1 MAEILRWSG
10 DGLSAGNLTTSSAGT
25 GDTAPAA
32 ILGAQAPTIVATG
45 TRSPQIQ
52 FLANPATDQSAARWN
67 FSALTTIGYRFYFTT
82 GSTLPVSGQIPWIF
96 GLYTGTTMHME
107 IDYTSTG
114 RINLR
119 DSVALIGQTAA
130 SSITTSTRYRIEG
143 TVNHTTGAM
152 TLSLF
157 LGENTTAIATISGT
171 GTGLTASSTNVNVGK
186 LNTAT
191 SPAFQ
196 IDDLIVLDVATLP
209 GPWAPIVTSTSAL
222 YRWVGFEYVPVD
234 AYIWNGTA
242 YAPIDLAN
250 P

>member
-1 MAEILRWSG
+1 MAEIFRWSG
-10 DGLSAGNLTTSSAGT
+10 DGLAAGNLTTSSAGT

-52 FLANPATDQSAARWN
+52 FLANPTTDQSGARWN
-67 FSALTTIGYRFYFTT
+67 VPTGSTFGYRFYFTT
-82 GSTLPVSGQIPWIF
+82 GTTLPVSGQIPWIF

-130 SSITTSTRYRIEG
+130 STITTSTRYRIEG
-143 TVNHTTGAM
+143 TVNHSTGAM
-152 TLSLF
+152 TLQLF
-157 LGENTTAIATISGT
+157 LGENTTPLATISGT
-171 GTGLTASSTNVNVGK
+171 GTGLGSSSTNVNVGK

-196 IDDLIVLDVATLP
+196 IDDLIVLDTATLP
-209 GPWAPIVTSTSAL
+209 GPWVPIVTSTSPF
-222 YRWVGFEYVPVD
+222 YMWIGFEYVPLD
-234 AYIWNGTA
+234 SYMWDGST
-242 YAPIDLAN
+242 YQPIDLAN